1 MIHCASGTA
10 CHAAAKALRTAS
22 VPTWRVPQASGPAAV
37 WKMQSAVMKPIS
49 ASMSWR
55 FQASLKAARVSV
67 VTEVEEGIAV
77 TRKLR
82 KLMRQA

>member
-1 MIHCASGTA
+1 
-10 CHAAAKALRTAS
+10 
-22 VPTWRVPQASGPAAV
+22 
-37 WKMQSAVMKPIS
+37 MQSAVMKLMR

-77 TRKLR
+77 TRELR
-82 KLMRQA
+82 KLMRQE